1 MEDSTMCNLKKIL
14 LAAGIAISVT
24 TSALAGPLFDRIKA
38 GESIRLGFAAEP
50 PFAYPGDKNQPLGFA
65 NAIAIQALKE
75 MGHDNIEPVVTDWGG
90 MIPGLNAGRLDIVT
104 GGMYILKERCANVDF
119 SAPIGRFGDGLIV
132 PKGNPKGLK
141 NYADIKA
148 GGAVM
153 VTGAG
158 YNTISAAKSEGIA
171 EGNIM
176 QVPGP
181 TEILA
186 AVRAGRADA
195 GVLPFLE
202 AHRLA
207 THESD
212 TIEATDP
219 TAMPDWTFNWIG
231 LGFRKDD
238 DDFRQAFDAA
248 LAKVIGTPE
257 MLAAVEKF
265 EYVRENLPGDTKTD
279 WVCANR

>member
-1 MEDSTMCNLKKIL
+1 MICNLKKIL
-14 LAAGIAISVT
+14 LAVGIAVGVT
-24 TSALAGPLFDRIKA
+24 TTAAQAGSLMDRIKS

-50 PFAYPGDKNQPLGFA
+50 PFAYPGDNNEPLGFA
-65 NAIAIQALKE
+65 NTIAIGALKE
-75 MGHDNIEPVVTDWGG
+75 MGYDKIEPVVTDWGG
-90 MIPGLNAGRLDIVT
+90 MIPALNAGRLDIVT
-104 GGMYILKERCANVDF
+104 GGMYILKERCANVEF
-119 SAPIGRFGDGLIV
+119 SAPIGRFGDALIV

-141 NYADIKA
+141 NYADIKTT
-148 GGAVM
+148 GAVM

-158 YNTISAAKSEGIA
+158 YNTIAAAKSAGIA
-171 EGNIM
+171 DGNIM

-186 AVRAGRADA
+186 AVKAGRADA

-207 THESD
+207 KHESD

-219 TAMPDWTFNWIG
+219 NAMPDWTFNWIG

-238 DDFRQAFDAA
+238 DDFVKAFNAA
-248 LAKVIGTPE
+248 LTKYIRTPE
-257 MLAAVEKF
+257 MLAAVERF